1 MNFLYKLGVIGYG
14 NMASAIIEGAI
25 GSKTLDADNIAV
37 FDKDRNKCEIASYLG
52 VYVAD
57 NLTELAAS
65 SEILLFAVKPQA
77 FNDVCSEIKD
87 KIKGKKIISI
97 LAGTTISKYKDA
109 LGDVAVVRVM
119 PNTPAL
125 VGESVSA
132 ITLDEKD
139 EELLNFTKELFSSVG
154 KVLLVPE
161 SQINGITA
169 ISGSGPAYV
178 YEFMSALFNKAI
190 TLGFAPEQAKVLV
203 YQTVKGAAT
212 IYEQSEEELPELCAK
227 VCSKGG
233 TTIEAVNVFRKDGL
247 EIIVD
252 KAVQACFNRAEEL
265 SK

>member
-14 NMASAIIEGAI
+14 NMASTIIEGAI
-25 GSKTLDADNIAV
+25 NSKTLDPENIAV
-37 FDKDRNKCEIASYLG
+37 FDKNINKCQNASDLG

-57 NLTELAAS
+57 NLTELATN

-77 FNDVCSEIKD
+77 FEEVRKEID
-87 KIKGKKIISI
+87 GKIKGKKIISI
-97 LAGTTISKYKDA
+97 LAGTTISKYKQA
-109 LGDVAVVRVM
+109 YGDVSVVRVM

-132 ITLDEKD
+132 ITVDTND
-139 EELLNFTKELFSSVG
+139 TELLSFTNELFLSVG
-154 KVLLVPE
+154 KVLLVSE

-190 TLGFAPEQAKVLV
+190 TLGFTPEQAKVLV
-203 YQTVKGAAT
+203 FQTVKGAAKMF
-212 IYEQSEEELPELCAK
+212 ENSEEELSELCAK

-247 EIIVD
+247 ESLVD